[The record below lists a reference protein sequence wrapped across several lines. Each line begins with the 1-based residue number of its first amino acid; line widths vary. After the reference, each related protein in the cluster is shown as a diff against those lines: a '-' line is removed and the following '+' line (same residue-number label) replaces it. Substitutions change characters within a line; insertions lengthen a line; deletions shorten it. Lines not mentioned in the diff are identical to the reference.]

1 MALSIEYMHR
11 LMKTAR
17 RPTEGKPLDQVRGL
31 NFTAHGH
38 NMRNTRLFHMGG
50 DHFQVR
56 TWRNTIANIV
66 GQPEGDVLITIHNTQ
81 SWCTNTT
88 AERISGVLG
97 VPVYRRANNIR
108 CSGFANFTWGDDQR
122 HMPPLFEGQKILQ
135 RGSKLFCLNP
145 EIMNDQAPK
154 RVGNKDKAR
163 EITKWVRGLK
173 KHMTLLA
180 KLDALTWA
188 DVPESRLTTN
198 HFSDL
203 HYGEE
208 VKHDTVV
215 KALQLY
221 MTEKLGL
228 YQYHRMQKNP
238 HINADL
244 AGDICK
250 YVRLSLYET
259 NDVYIRET
267 LTYDKYFT
275 KVEA

>member
-1 MALSIEYMHR
+1 MALSIEYMRR

-17 RPTEGKPLDQVRGL
+17 RPTDGKPLDTIRGL
-31 NFTAHGH
+31 TFTAHGH
-38 NMRNTRLFHMGG
+38 NMRNTRLFHLGG

-56 TWRNTIANIV
+56 TWGNTIANIV
-66 GQPEGDVLITIHNTQ
+66 GQPDGDVLITIHNTQ
-81 SWCTNTT
+81 NWCTNTT

-97 VPVYRRANNIR
+97 VPVYRRSNNIR

-122 HMPPLFEGQKILQ
+122 HMPPLFESQKILQ
-135 RGSKLFCLNP
+135 RGAKLFCLNP
-145 EIMNDQAPK
+145 EIMNDQAPRRIGDK
-154 RVGNKDKAR
+154 PKAR

-188 DVPESRLTTN
+188 DVTENALTAHRFN
-198 HFSDL
+198 DL

-208 VKHDTVV
+208 VTHDTVV
-215 KALQLY
+215 KALQMY
-221 MTEKLGL
+221 MSEKIGL

-244 AGDICK
+244 AGNICK
-250 YVRLSLYET
+250 YVRLSLYEA
-259 NDVYIRET
+259 NGVYVRDT

>member
-31 NFTAHGH
+31 NFMAHGH

-66 GQPEGDVLITIHNTQ
+66 GQPDGDVLITIHNTQ

-108 CSGFANFTWGDDQR
+108 CSGFSNFTWGDDQR

-135 RGSKLFCLNP
+135 RGAQLFCLNP

-188 DVPESRLTTN
+188 DVTENSLTAHRFN
-198 HFSDL
+198 DL

-208 VKHDTVV
+208 VTHDTVV

-228 YQYHRMQKNP
+228 YQYHRKQKNP
-238 HINADL
+238 HIPADL

-250 YVRLSLYET
+250 YVRLSLYEA
-259 NDVYIRET
+259 NGVYVRDT

>member
-31 NFTAHGH
+31 NFMAHGH

-108 CSGFANFTWGDDQR
+108 CSGFSNFTWGDDQR

-135 RGSKLFCLNP
+135 RGAQLFCLNP
-145 EIMNDQAPK
+145 EIMNDQAPQ

-188 DVPESRLTTN
+188 DVTDNALTAHRFN
-198 HFSDL
+198 DL

-208 VKHDTVV
+208 ITHDTVV
-215 KALQLY
+215 KALQVY
-221 MTEKLGL
+221 MTDKLGL

-238 HINADL
+238 RINADL

-250 YVRLSLYET
+250 YVRLSLYEA
-259 NDVYIRET
+259 NGIYVRDT